1 MWQNAVRLIYL
12 CINTYWYTIREIGKM
27 THVYHV
33 IRKRPS
39 MYMYKLFLKLFKRIM
54 CYFISQVSQ
63 SLLEPSGT
71 VQTLLVLDDLI
82 SLADLSPLPR
92 AFLMSHNVHIIIISK
107 QTESPDTLY
116 RDIDKELIRGCHVYN
131 VEPLS
136 MVHSTQRIVH
146 TVLSKHHIAPT
157 TDDQASFESL
167 ADVTCGSPSIVDSI
181 SALLLKNMNESNPD
195 SNNDSHTVLQD
206 MNQFLSKDSS
216 PISLYCDSNKR
227 DEFHLHNKAV
237 IRKVQ
242 ADKTLNDYMAENL
255 SGNAQVQPA
264 VAKKLDKLEASA
276 NRNSWH
282 VVGGLLNRSF
292 LSSEECLLLFTLSV
306 FDSAPI
312 PLCIVHEVSTRIAK
326 AAHKQYQTGD
336 FLSNMLKLKFIKKY
350 PSSLVFHPSLKEKH
364 IVDLFYVPQLI
375 SSAVLTEVM
384 QEIDKAVALGLLYK
398 VLSSFQSKK
407 NVTVSGL
414 VHGLTWI
421 SLKVYESNFKII
433 GKECFQAAYKLCLSS
448 D

>member
-216 PISLYCDSNKR
+216 SKYSR
-227 DEFHLHNKAV
+227 
-237 IRKVQ
+237 
-242 ADKTLNDYMAENL
+242 
-255 SGNAQVQPA
+255 
-264 VAKKLDKLEASA
+264 
-276 NRNSWH
+276 
-282 VVGGLLNRSF
+282 
-292 LSSEECLLLFTLSV
+292 
-306 FDSAPI
+306 
-312 PLCIVHEVSTRIAK
+312 
-326 AAHKQYQTGD
+326 GD
-336 FLSNMLKLKFIKKY
+336 TS
-350 PSSLVFHPSLKEKH
+350 
-364 IVDLFYVPQLI
+364 
-375 SSAVLTEVM
+375 
-384 QEIDKAVALGLLYK
+384 
-398 VLSSFQSKK
+398 
-407 NVTVSGL
+407 
-414 VHGLTWI
+414 
-421 SLKVYESNFKII
+421 
-433 GKECFQAAYKLCLSS
+433 
-448 D
+448 